1 MPDPDLVVVGAGLMN
16 VIVVVG
22 APDLV
27 VVGAGLMNVT
37 VVVGAALVAV
47 YVGVHTDA
55 GSVKL
60 PAAA

>member
-1 MPDPDLVVVGAGLMN
+1 MVVGEA
-16 VIVVVG
+16 

-27 VVGAGLMNVT
+27 VVGAGLTKVM

-47 YVGVHTDA
+47 YVGVQTEA